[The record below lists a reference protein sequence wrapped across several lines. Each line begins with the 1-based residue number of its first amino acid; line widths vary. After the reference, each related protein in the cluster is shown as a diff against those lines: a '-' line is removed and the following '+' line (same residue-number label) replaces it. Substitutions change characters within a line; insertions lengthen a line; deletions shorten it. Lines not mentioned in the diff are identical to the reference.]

1 MARQALGRGLSALIS
16 ESQLREGAGEAIRVS
31 VEALSPNPY
40 QPRKHFDEEKLAEL
54 AASIKE
60 HGVLQPLLVRRV
72 GSGYQLIAGERR
84 WRAAQRA
91 GLTEVPVLVRELD
104 EATMMKIALVENLQ
118 REDLNP
124 LEEAEAYQRL
134 LQEFKMTQEE
144 IAAAVGK
151 SRSAIANA
159 LRLLN
164 LPPLIQASL
173 AEGKIT
179 AGHARALLALGDEEA
194 QLAAW
199 RKVLEQGLTVREVE
213 ALAGSPRGPRSKP
226 ASRKPQPLAMEPEL
240 QEVARRLEEFLGTR
254 VIIKPG
260 KGKGC
265 LEIEYYGLEDLER
278 LVELILG

>member
-1 MARQALGRGLSALIS
+1 MQAI
-16 ESQLREGAGEAIRVS
+16 
-31 VEALSPNPY
+31 SPNPY
-40 QPRKHFDEEKLAEL
+40 QPRKHFDEEKLEEL

-91 GLTEVPVLVRELD
+91 GLAEVPVLVRELD

-144 IAAAVGK
+144 IAGAVGK

-164 LPPLIQASL
+164 LPPEIQASL

-179 AGHARALLALGDEEA
+179 AGHARALLSLGDEEA

-213 ALAGSPRGPRSKP
+213 ALAGSPRSSRGKP
-226 ASRKPQPLAMEPEL
+226 ASRRPQPPPVEPEL

-260 KGKGC
+260 KEKGC